1 MQMVFA
7 ALVMIRAE
15 ILWFFRHVGVTVGK
29 SKGARVMPIE
39 MVLFLTNFCIMSFL
53 CRHGVFEL
61 RLGLLGPV
69 AGHGRSYNWVSPRW
83 HGSSHLS
90 HSQVRSRYKTVL
102 SSL

>member
-69 AGHGRSYNWVSPRW
+69 AACHIRSLWISIF
-83 HGSSHLS
+83 
-90 HSQVRSRYKTVL
+90 
-102 SSL
+102 